1 MNFLRE
7 LMSMLAIS
15 CVANGNKKC
24 YANKHNH
31 NILYIKLKGTDI
43 EYCNCCIK
51 KIVVTYQKIVEQN

>member
-1 MNFLRE
+1 
-7 LMSMLAIS
+7 MLAIS

-51 KIVVTYQKIVEQN
+51 DSRHLSENC

>member
-1 MNFLRE
+1 
-7 LMSMLAIS
+7 MSMLAIS

-51 KIVVTYQKIVEQN
+51 DSRHLSENCWTKLN